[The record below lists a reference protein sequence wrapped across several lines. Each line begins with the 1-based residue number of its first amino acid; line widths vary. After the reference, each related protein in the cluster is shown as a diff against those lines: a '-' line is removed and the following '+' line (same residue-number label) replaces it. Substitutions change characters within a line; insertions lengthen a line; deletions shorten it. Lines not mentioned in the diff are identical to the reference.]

1 MGTGRHHEHSAH
13 LWLWSYNRPQGLT
26 EPVPSQGIDLTSERF
41 LIPDPLRPV
50 PPRTLVAN
58 KPLAAQTPVSKGSPD
73 PPLCKKL
80 LTTSMGSLFGR

>member
-1 MGTGRHHEHSAH
+1 MGTGKHHEHSAH
-13 LWLWSYNRPQGLT
+13 LWLWSYNRPQDLT
-26 EPVPSQGIDLTSERF
+26 GPVLSQGIDPPSERF
-41 LIPDPLRPV
+41 LIPAPLRPV
-50 PPRTLVAN
+50 PTRTLVAN